1 MTENEEFIFD
11 RFLISIKSGF
21 ESLED
26 IIAETLET
34 VEDEGWENE
43 IGEEWIQENVIREYE
58 KHSQTSKTWQQ
69 PTDPERLRQAFDSLC
84 QQQIIALHNAGYET
98 SDAVYEASDI
108 WKDAEDEGL
117 TPIGYC
123 YYHGQDLERAI
134 EDDLLMIGFYG
145 ATENNEKEAII
156 IGNKVVAALQAV
168 GFEIDWNGSAKKRIA
183 IRNFKWQNVFVS
195 HDDVEERW
203 GYDRILNLMANK

>member
-43 IGEEWIQENVIREYE
+43 IGEEWIQENVTREYE

-156 IGNKVVAALQAV
+156 IGNKVVGALQTV

>member
-43 IGEEWIQENVIREYE
+43 IGEEWIQENVTREYE

-203 GYDRILNLMANK
+203 GYDRILNLMSNK

>member
-43 IGEEWIQENVIREYE
+43 IGEEWIQENVTREYE